1 MWNCWVFNSRIS
13 FVGAMEGNGAVSE
26 TPLNSIKNGFIDEKV
41 GFVSF
46 IQIHFVFFF
55 WREKILEV

>member
-1 MWNCWVFNSRIS
+1 
-13 FVGAMEGNGAVSE
+13 MEGNGAVSE

-41 GFVSF
+41 GLVSF
-46 IQIHFVFFF
+46 IPIIFVFFFF